1 MAGTPFVMG
10 VGEGSATCGAPS
22 GVSSAMLRDLGGCEC
37 GFLGALIAW
46 RNSDLSYD
54 CGLVVGLEF
63 AL

>member
-1 MAGTPFVMG
+1 
-10 VGEGSATCGAPS
+10 
-22 GVSSAMLRDLGGCEC
+22 MLRDLGGCEC